1 MPATASVVF
10 GKRQPKLDGGARGQ
24 RYARAAVS
32 HSDASLPFGPCNADL
47 DGFAARGPLH
57 GVVDFESRWGCTGS
71 QGGCCGA
78 AVGSGAVSSSRIP
91 TAVSGLRNTTSVATR
106 SDLIMNGEY
115 AFLNHSFAHTTLRS
129 VNERTYEQDS
139 KRVIS
144 YARVSTGAQA
154 ATGLSIDA
162 QHRAVAEASAARGW
176 RVVERVTDEAASGS
190 LPADERPGLRAVLA
204 QLEQGRADVLMA
216 TRVDRLA
223 RDTLITLQLFD
234 RAERLGWELITLD
247 APEGT
252 KTHDGRL
259 LVGVLAVIAAHEAG
273 SARARTI
280 AALQT
285 ARRNGT
291 RLGRPSRQSED
302 ARVLATQLR
311 AEGCSFREIAAAL
324 EVAGIVTATGK
335 TTWHHSSVS
344 ALLSNDGTES

>member
-1 MPATASVVF
+1 M
-10 GKRQPKLDGGARGQ
+10 LLGARQ
-24 RYARAAVS
+24 RQGYQHRIEAALQFALFVVS
-32 HSDASLPFGPCNADL
+32 
-47 DGFAARGPLH
+47 
-57 GVVDFESRWGCTGS
+57 
-71 QGGCCGA
+71 
-78 AVGSGAVSSSRIP
+78 
-91 TAVSGLRNTTSVATR
+91 TAVPGLRNTTLVATR
-106 SDLIMNGEY
+106 SDLIMNGEH

-162 QHRAVAEASAARGW
+162 QHRAVAEAAAARGW
-176 RVVERVTDEAASGS
+176 RVVKRITDEAVSGS
-190 LPADERPGLRAVLA
+190 VPVDERPGLGAALA
-204 QLEQGRADVLMA
+204 QLEQGGADVLVA

-223 RDTLITLQLFD
+223 RDTVATLQLFD

-252 KTHDGRL
+252 KTQDGRL
-259 LVGVLAVIAAHEAG
+259 LVGVLAVIAANETG

-291 RLGRPSRQSED
+291 PLGRPSNQSEQ
-302 ARVLATQLR
+302 ARALAKQLH
-311 AEGCSFREIAAAL
+311 AEGYSLREIAAAL
-324 EVAGIVTATGK
+324 EVAGILTATGE
-335 TTWHHSSVS
+335 TTWHHSSVA
-344 ALLSNDGTES
+344 ALLKSSRSHDSQTD